1 MMFRQKKCLIL
12 QISKIS
18 RLHFVIGK
26 EMLLISRNMLKIEKR
41 HLENGLNRGFEGS
54 ILQIKLSFHIVEKMM
69 YIKALI

>member
-12 QISKIS
+12 QILKIS

-41 HLENGLNRGFEGS
+41 HLENGLNRGFQRS
-54 ILQIKLSFHIVEKMM
+54 ILQIKLSFHIVVKMM